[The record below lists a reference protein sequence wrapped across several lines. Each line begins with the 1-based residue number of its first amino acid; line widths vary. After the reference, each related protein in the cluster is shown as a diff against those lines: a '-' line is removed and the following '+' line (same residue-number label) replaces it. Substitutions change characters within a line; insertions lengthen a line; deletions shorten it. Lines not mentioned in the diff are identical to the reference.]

1 MLHCCTHTNKTL
13 YWHRNYIHV
22 NTTHHN
28 VNTPCTYTAITCMY
42 ACMQNYMYLC
52 VQYRYCSVCY
62 ALVHTLY
69 MYLHTLHVTEVSFTW
84 TGRLH
89 RGHGEIS
96 VYRPVATVFIQIL
109 GEPKYSHILTV
120 ATCKGYTIVKT
131 ITHNN
136 IKKDTD
142 LNTQVCTIYWL

>member
-1 MLHCCTHTNKTL
+1 MLH
-13 YWHRNYIHV
+13 
-22 NTTHHN
+22 
-28 VNTPCTYTAITCMY
+28 
-42 ACMQNYMYLC
+42 
-52 VQYRYCSVCY
+52 
-62 ALVHTLY
+62 LY
-69 MYLHTLHVTEVSFTW
+69 MYLHTLHVPEVRFTW

-120 ATCKGYTIVKT
+120 ATCKGYIY
-131 ITHNN
+131 NGQNNYAYN